1 MGFNIY
7 GDFDPN
13 ARQECGEYVEFSEND
28 LCWGND
34 VDIPA
39 GSYFRY
45 SANDEWS
52 FSKNDSRVY
61 LCCSGDYF
69 EVVEPGPPTKRTVYV
84 VV

>member
-1 MGFNIY
+1 MFNIY

-13 ARQECGEYVEFSEND
+13 AKQECEEYVEFTEND
-28 LCWGND
+28 LCWGHD

-45 SANDEWS
+45 SENNEWS
-52 FSKNDSRVY
+52 YSKNGGRVY